1 MLIFYEPVVLP
12 FKQTLLFVDL
22 YLNQIHSVMRYFI
35 ISFSFIFSLSLTA
48 FAQNSKKEAKEK
60 KKQEQ
65 YELIKELVQS
75 GKYEF
80 IGRKANP
87 QSGRQIDLT
96 TRSNFLRISSG
107 KANADMPYFGRAY
120 SGGYSSSDGGVKFDG
135 EMEDFD
141 VQQNDKKRRIIIKF
155 KVKGTG
161 DTYSCTLSISSLESA
176 SLSVTS
182 NKKQV
187 ISYTGTIR
195 KLQEKE

>member
-1 MLIFYEPVVLP
+1 ML
-12 FKQTLLFVDL
+12 K
-22 YLNQIHSVMRYFI
+22 QIHSVMRSFI
-35 ISFSFIFSLSLTA
+35 ILCSSIIFLSSTG

-96 TRSNFLRISSG
+96 TRSNFLRIYNETASG
-107 KANADMPYFGRAY
+107 DLPYFGRAY
-120 SGGYSSSDGGVKFDG
+120 SGGYSNSDGGVKFDG
-135 EMEDFD
+135 PMENFD
-141 VQQNDKKRRIIIKF
+141 AQENDKKRRIVIKF
-155 KVKGTG
+155 KVKGT
-161 DTYSCTLSISSLESA
+161 DDAYSCTLSISSLESA
-176 SLSVTS
+176 SLSVTC
-182 NKKQV
+182 NKKQA